1 MTQHDADNA
10 KVCVSKGC
18 GAQSHIPHH
27 GQENGRQERNEQ
39 TVSKSPYHRP
49 ATSAGNVAVNP
60 RRGPAEKVGNQA
72 RDDDAQAEQRAEEHT
87 DQSCDKAC
95 EEADDDGIRS
105 EGKHRRTVQ
114 RRLRVFNQF
123 VRNPFK
129 RRDDLGNHHPK
140 KITTVPIDVHLMVNH
155 PEDIIPMCLE
165 AGADIISF
173 HPETANNKIFRL
185 LNQIKDAGKKCGVV
199 LNPATPAESIAEYA
213 HLLDKVTVM
222 SVDPGYAGQKFIPE
236 SLNKIRKLI
245 NMRKNN
251 GYHYLTEIDGSC
263 NEKTFGQIAESG
275 VDVFIVGTSGLFSL
289 HEDVSQAWDRMIEIF
304 QRETVAA

>member
-1 MTQHDADNA
+1 MSAKFSPSLMCMDLTQFKEQITAMNKKADF
-10 KVCVSKGC
+10 
-18 GAQSHIPHH
+18 
-27 GQENGRQERNEQ
+27 
-39 TVSKSPYHRP
+39 YHVDIMD
-49 ATSAGNVAVNP
+49 GNY
-60 RRGPAEKVGNQA
+60 
-72 RDDDAQAEQRAEEHT
+72 
-87 DQSCDKAC
+87 
-95 EEADDDGIRS
+95 
-105 EGKHRRTVQ
+105 
-114 RRLRVFNQF
+114 
-123 VRNPFK
+123 VRNITLSPFFIEN
-129 RRDDLGNHHPK
+129 LK

-165 AGADIISF
+165 GGADIISF

>member
-1 MTQHDADNA
+1 MSAKFSPSLMCMDLTQFKEQITAMNKKADF
-10 KVCVSKGC
+10 
-18 GAQSHIPHH
+18 
-27 GQENGRQERNEQ
+27 
-39 TVSKSPYHRP
+39 YHVDIMD
-49 ATSAGNVAVNP
+49 GNY
-60 RRGPAEKVGNQA
+60 
-72 RDDDAQAEQRAEEHT
+72 
-87 DQSCDKAC
+87 
-95 EEADDDGIRS
+95 
-105 EGKHRRTVQ
+105 
-114 RRLRVFNQF
+114 
-123 VRNPFK
+123 VRNITLSPFFIEN
-129 RRDDLGNHHPK
+129 LK
-140 KITTVPIDVHLMVNH
+140 KITTVPIDVHLMGNH